1 MNWITTNWLVFVY
14 QNNSIL
20 TGDVFLPYRKSETGL
35 PRDPPL
41 AAFGEV
47 CASDTTIYGYAF

>member
-1 MNWITTNWLVFVY
+1 MNWVTTNWLVFVY
-14 QNNSIL
+14 HIHSN
-20 TGDVFLPYRKSETGL
+20 DRDEFLHRKSVTGL

-47 CASDTTIYGYAF
+47 CASDVNI